1 MSDVRITR
9 TTTEAGEL
17 HSTPARDRE
26 REAIRQRAFELFMQR
41 GDNSGNELDDW
52 CAAERE
58 ILGMA
63 SGDVL
68 EHGEA
73 YDVDVSL
80 PGFSAREVEITATD
94 NEVVVHA
101 LMMTT
106 RDDTDAN
113 TDWSESVESEIYRR
127 FRLPTPV
134 SAERIS
140 ARFDDGVLHVHA
152 PKSKPIGRTEL
163 MPA

>member
-1 MSDVRITR
+1 MSDVKITR
-9 TTTEAGEL
+9 TTAEDGTFP
-17 HSTPARDRE
+17 STPARDRE
-26 REAIRQRAFELFMQR
+26 LEAIRQRAFELFMQR
-41 GDNSGNELDDW
+41 GDNPGNELDDW
-52 CAAERE
+52 FAAERE
-58 ILGMA
+58 ILGME

-80 PGFSAREVEITATD
+80 PGFSARQVEITATD

-101 LMMTT
+101 MIMTV
-106 RDDTDAN
+106 RDDNDTNA
-113 TDWSESVESEIYRR
+113 DWSESVENEIYRR

-140 ARFDDGVLHVHA
+140 ARFDDGVLHLHA

-163 MPA
+163 APA